1 MRVLIRSVF
10 AAALVLCLAT
20 VALASA
26 QDEYVRGVSAF
37 KSLLANEKRAGLRAE
52 WQAVMKPF
60 ERSLASA
67 PKGEYAPKCM
77 YFIGR
82 SLEELSRR
90 SFLKS
95 DRKAAL
101 DAFDRMLAAYPKHEW
116 ADDSL
121 YRKGMIWSEQAKDA
135 AQAEEI
141 FKAVIANYPKGDLAP
156 EARKRLAELPGTGK
170 ASASAVQSAESGKTP
185 VSDAATPVA
194 KDEPKPKA
202 PAASAPAS
210 SVKADTGLT
219 LLGIRHWS
227 SNDYTRVVM
236 DLSEDVKYER
246 ALVEKTTNG
255 NKQLQITLQKTGIAA
270 DVMPERTIQ
279 DGILSQIKV
288 GVDSSGGALVTFD
301 LMQMDSYRVFTL
313 PDPYRVVLD
322 IYGAAGGKTSHA
334 PSTPTSAATPTPTA
348 SATPTAAS
356 AASASQTPAASPK
369 QAATIAAEEKDHVLA
384 ALAEL
389 QAKQAKEST
398 QKKDAPKKLD
408 AKAPATKKA
417 DAARAAV
424 AQKTA
429 PDARSEKEEI
439 PEMEVS
445 AKQKKY
451 SGSLVEQLGLKVR
464 TIMIDAGHGGKDPG
478 AVTNGLEEKDVN
490 LRMAKVLGRTLQAQ
504 GFEVHYTRT
513 TDKFIPLEERT
524 AMANARNADLFI
536 SLHCNAYKDGSA
548 KGLEVYYLN
557 LATDAQAVRVAARE
571 NGVSAKKISDMQFI
585 LSDLM
590 LNSKINESRQMASL
604 VEQETLRTMR
614 PKHQFTSHGS
624 KGAFFYVL
632 TGARMPSILVE
643 LGYLTN
649 SAEAEKLNSDAYLET
664 MAKGLA
670 GGVLAYKK
678 KLERFALNQSG
689 KS

>member
-1 MRVLIRSVF
+1 MPVRVLIRIVF
-10 AAALVLCLAT
+10 VAALVLCLAA

-60 ERSLASA
+60 ERSLAAA
-67 PKGEYAPKCM
+67 PKGEYAPKSM

-101 DAFDRMLAAYPKHEW
+101 DAFDRMLAAHPKHEW
-116 ADDSL
+116 SDDSL
-121 YRKGMIWSEQAKDA
+121 YRKGMIWSEQAKDS
-135 AQAEEI
+135 AQAEAI
-141 FKAVIANYPKGDLAP
+141 FKALIANYPKADLAP
-156 EARKRLAELPGTGK
+156 EARKRLAELQGTGK
-170 ASASAVQSAESGKTP
+170 DSAPAARSAEAKTP
-185 VSDAATPVA
+185 GTDAAKPVV
-194 KDEPKPKA
+194 KDEPKPQA
-202 PAASAPAS
+202 PAASAPAA

-227 SNDYTRVVM
+227 SSDYTRVVM
-236 DLSEDVKYER
+236 DLTHDVKYER

-270 DVMPERTIQ
+270 DVMPARTIQ

-288 GVDSSGGALVTFD
+288 GADSSGGALVTFD

-322 IYGAAGGKTSHA
+322 IYGAAGGKA
-334 PSTPTSAATPTPTA
+334 VQA
-348 SATPTAAS
+348 S
-356 AASASQTPAASPK
+356 SASLPAPALSPAASPSQTPVASAK
-369 QAATIAAEEKDHVLA
+369 PASTIAAEEKDHVLA

-389 QAKQAKEST
+389 QAKQTLESI

-408 AKAPATKKA
+408 AKVPATKNGG
-417 DAARAAV
+417 AAPVAV
-424 AQKTA
+424 AQKAA
-429 PDARSEKEEI
+429 PEARSEKEKI

-490 LRMAKVLGRTLQAQ
+490 LRMAKILGRTLQAQ

-524 AMANARNADLFI
+524 AMANAKNADLFI

-590 LNSKINESRQMASL
+590 LNSKINESRQMAAL
-604 VEQETLRTMR
+604 VEKETLRTMR
-614 PKHQFTSHGS
+614 PKHPFTSHGS

-649 SAEAEKLNSDAYLET
+649 SAEAAKLNSDEYLET

-678 KLERFALNQSG
+678 KLERFALNESG